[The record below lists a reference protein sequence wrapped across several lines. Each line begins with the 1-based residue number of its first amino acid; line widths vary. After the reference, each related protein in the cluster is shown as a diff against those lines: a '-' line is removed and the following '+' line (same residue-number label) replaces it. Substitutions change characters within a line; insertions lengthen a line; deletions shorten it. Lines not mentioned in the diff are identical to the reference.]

1 MGTNHSHRPI
11 AMEGLSLSSSPFST
25 VNLTLSTGRSLL
37 EVFLIISLM
46 RSSRPTSS
54 SMEISKT
61 ALFWKTRGQGS
72 RGDLGSW
79 LIEPCHLWNMLCNWR
94 ISTLSRANGLIANEL
109 SQLVRSQ
116 KTKRHWLLKS
126 RRVCNHLA
134 LNSKWPLASKLI
146 LALLKTCIRI
156 RPNNLTLS
164 EQHLNPYPQGPQ
176 AKQGIFNLLKCLPN
190 STISSSKWVN
200 LLLWCIH
207 SHPSSSCNLVCTL
220 EVWIHSSNS
229 SCSLSNRH
237 SKWTTKWQPR
247 LQINKWTKVML
258 KQLHPQIKMMSKWET
273 SLALR
278 ASHSFD
284 QAVAN
289 LDILHK
295 WCPIKLISLSLASI
309 RLGIKTYNL
318 SSTRTKVFKTP

>member
-1 MGTNHSHRPI
+1 MGANHSHRPI
-11 AMEGLSLSSSPFST
+11 AMEGLSLSSIPFST

-79 LIEPCHLWNMLCNWR
+79 LTEPCHLWNMLCNWR

-109 SQLVRSQ
+109 SQRVRSQ

-156 RPNNLTLS
+156 RSNNLTLS
-164 EQHLNPYPQGPQ
+164 EQHPNPYPQGPQ
-176 AKQGIFNLLKCLPN
+176 AKQGIFNAILIPQSVPAN
-190 STISSSKWVN
+190 ESSSFYAVLTVTPVVLATWDVP
-200 LLLWCIH
+200 WRYE
-207 SHPSSSCNLVCTL
+207 CTVPIAVAVL
-220 EVWIHSSNS
+220 AIGIANEQQNGSLDFKPTSEQRLCSSNS
-229 SCSLSNRH
+229 I
-237 SKWTTKWQPR
+237 PR
-247 LQINKWTKVML
+247 
-258 KQLHPQIKMMSKWET
+258 
-273 SLALR
+273 
-278 ASHSFD
+278 
-284 QAVAN
+284 
-289 LDILHK
+289 
-295 WCPIKLISLSLASI
+295 
-309 RLGIKTYNL
+309 
-318 SSTRTKVFKTP
+318 

>member
-1 MGTNHSHRPI
+1 MGANHSHRPI
-11 AMEGLSLSSSPFST
+11 AMEGLSLSSIPFST

-79 LIEPCHLWNMLCNWR
+79 LTEPCHLWNMLCNWR
-94 ISTLSRANGLIANEL
+94 ISTLSSANEL
-109 SQLVRSQ
+109 SQRVRSQ

-156 RPNNLTLS
+156 RSNNLTLS
-164 EQHLNPYPQGPQ
+164 EQHPNPYPQGPQ
-176 AKQGIFNLLKCLPN
+176 AKQGIFNLLKCHPN
-190 STISSSKWVN
+190 STISSSKWVI
-200 LLLWCIH
+200 LLLCCIN
-207 SHPSSSCNLVCTL
+207 SHPSSSCNLGCTL
-220 EVWIHSSNS
+220 EVWMHSSNS
-229 SCSLSNRH
+229 SCSLSNRN

-247 LQINKWTKVML
+247 LQTNKWTKVML
-258 KQLHPQIKMMSKWET
+258 KQLHPQIKMMSLWET
-273 SLALR
+273 SLTLR

-295 WCPIKLISLSLASI
+295 WYPIKLISLSLASI

-318 SSTRTKVFKTP
+318 SSTRTKDFKTP